1 MSRLATAVLALL
13 LTPLLASPAAAAMVA
28 KAVDYA
34 AGDTALAGTLVYDDA
49 ITTARPALLMVPN
62 WYGVNAAAIKK
73 AEAIAGKDYVIFLA
87 DMYGKDLRPRNA
99 AEAGT
104 AVKPLYTDRALM
116 RARVNAGLAA
126 LRAHAHEAPIDLSRI
141 AAIGFCFG
149 GQVALEYAR
158 SGANMRAVIGFHS
171 RLATRYPERSGA
183 ISAKVLICLGDAD
196 RFVSRAEREHFLN
209 DMRANGVD
217 CQMLLFSGVN
227 HSFTDR
233 YAEVSGVP
241 GLKYDARADGRAW
254 AAMQAL
260 LAEAFADTPQA

>member
-1 MSRLATAVLALL
+1 MDIPYEVDGARCNGFLALPAGAGAVPGVIVL
-13 LTPLLASPAAAAMVA
+13 HGGSGLGDHARQRARMLA
-28 KAVDYA
+28 DLGYA
-34 AGDTALAGTLVYDDA
+34 AFA
-49 ITTARPALLMVPN
+49 P
-62 WYGVNAAAIKK
+62 
-73 AEAIAGKDYVIFLA
+73 
-87 DMYGKDLRPRNA
+87 DLFGRRIEGLEA
-99 AEAGT
+99 AEAATGEF
-104 AVKPLYTDRALM
+104 LGDW
-116 RARVNAGLAA
+116 ARLCRSCDAAFRILAG
-126 LRAHAHEAPIDLSRI
+126 HERVEAGRI